1 MRAFVKVAAALVVG
15 VFLPSAAFAQ
25 ASLAGVVRDT
35 SGAVLPGVTIE
46 ASSPVLI
53 EKVRVATTDGA
64 GQFQI
69 IDLRPGTYSVTFTL
83 PGFNT
88 VKRDGVVL
96 TGAATTT
103 VNADLRVGAL
113 EETITVTGEAPVVDV
128 QNTTRQQ
135 VLNTDTINTIP
146 TGRNYQNLGIL
157 IPGVT
162 MINNAQ
168 TRQQDVGGA
177 LGDNMAYLMI
187 HGSRPQDMRVM
198 QNGVVTATQ
207 QAGGAIG
214 GSTPN
219 VAAAAEVTIDTAS
232 VSAELSTGG
241 PRVNFI
247 PRDGGNEFRGFV
259 FASFM
264 NEDLQGSNLTQ
275 ELRDRGFLTASG
287 VKTVYDINPAVG
299 GPISRDKVWF
309 FATGRY
315 NLAQN
320 YIGGMFF
327 NTNEA
332 SRNSF
337 RYEPDT
343 ARPAFTDTKWW
354 DTQARLTYQAT
365 QRNKFAFTYDQQSRC
380 SCPWNITATRSPEA
394 GTYYR
399 FPQQRLLHAEWS
411 SPVTSRL
418 LLEAVALHRTE
429 RWGNMHPFGE
439 VFASGSEPGAIT
451 VIEQGGSIPNLQFNG
466 TGTYNNTWLANYFWR
481 FATSYVT
488 GSHAFKA
495 GINDSPGFQETRTY
509 NFQPIQ
515 YRLNNGVPNQLTQ
528 YATPYF
534 VKNNLDHDLGIF
546 AQDKWTMER
555 LTLTGGLRFDWFKN
569 SFGEGRLFSGPLVPG
584 RDVTFPEQDNLNW
597 KDLTPRMGAVYD
609 VFGTGR
615 TAVKVSLNK
624 YLAGQGLN
632 NIAQDPNPVNTHVN
646 NTTRTW
652 NDVDGDFV
660 ADCDLINLAANG
672 ECLGVANTNFG
683 RALPSAS
690 FDSDLLTG
698 WGHRFYNWEFSSSV
712 QHEIIPRVSVDIGY
726 FRRWFGNFRA
736 TDNLAVSSAEYD
748 SFTFTVPNDSR
759 LPGGGSS
766 TATGF
771 DLTPSAFGRPT
782 NNFNTLSD
790 KYGKWTEHWNGMDF
804 LLNARMQNGLLLQGG
819 VSAGRATLDTCEVT
833 NQIPE
838 MLVSGVQLAV
848 PGFAQGNG
856 VTPFNL
862 ANVQVQSAHCRVQED
877 FLTQLKLVGIYTVP
891 RIDVVVSSTYQNM
904 PGPVIASNFVAANAL
919 ITPPLGRPLS
929 GGAPNATINIV
940 EPGTMYGDRI
950 NQLDVRFSKIVRFGG
965 VRRATVNVDL
975 ANALNASTVV
985 TELYGYN
992 PANPAAWRRP
1002 NEILQARFVKFG
1014 VQLDF

>member
-1 MRAFVKVAAALVVG
+1 MRALVKFAVALSVAIL
-15 VFLPSAAFAQ
+15 LPAAAFAQ

-35 SGAVLPGVTIE
+35 SGAVLPGVTVE
-46 ASSPVLI
+46 AASPVLI
-53 EKVRVATTDGA
+53 EKVRTATTDGN

-69 IDLRPGTYSVTFTL
+69 IDLRPGAYSITFTL

-88 VKRDGVVL
+88 FKRDGVDL
-96 TGAATTT
+96 SGAATVT
-103 VNADLRVGAL
+103 VNAELRVGAL
-113 EETITVTGEAPVVDV
+113 EETVTVTGEAPTVDI

-135 VLNTDTINTIP
+135 VLNTETINQIP

-162 MINNAQ
+162 AVNNGQ

-187 HGSRPQDMRVM
+187 HGSKPADMRVM

-247 PRDGGNEFRGFV
+247 PRDGGNEFRGF
-259 FASFM
+259 FFGSFM
-264 NEDLQGSNLTQ
+264 NEGLQGDNLNDD
-275 ELRDRGFLTASG
+275 LIARGFTTASG
-287 VKTVYDINPAVG
+287 VKNVYDINPAVG
-299 GPISRDKVWF
+299 GPIRRDRVWF
-309 FATGRY
+309 FSTGRY
-315 NLAQN
+315 NKAQN

-327 NTNEA
+327 NQNETNPTA
-332 SRNSF
+332 Y
-337 RYEPDT
+337 RYVPDT
-343 ARPAFTDTKWW
+343 SRPAFTDTKWW
-354 DTQARLTYQAT
+354 DLQTRLTVQAT

-380 SCPWNITATRSPEA
+380 SCPWNITATRAPEA

-439 VFASGSEPGAIT
+439 VFASGSAPGAIT
-451 VIEQGGSIPNLQFNG
+451 VIEQGGAIPNLQFNG

-495 GINDSPGFQETRTY
+495 GINDSPGYQKTDTY
-509 NFQPIQ
+509 NFTPLQ
-515 YRLNNGVPNQLTQ
+515 YRLNNGVPNQITQ

-546 AQDKWTMER
+546 VQDKWTMSR
-555 LTLTGGLRFDWFKN
+555 LTVTGGLRFDWFKN
-569 SFGEGRLFSGPLVPG
+569 SFGEGRLYSGLLVPG
-584 RDVTFPEQDNLNW
+584 RDVTFPEQDNLDW
-597 KDLTPRMGAVYD
+597 KDITPRMGAVYD
-609 VFGTGR
+609 LFGTGR
-615 TAVKVSLNK
+615 TALKVSLNK
-624 YLAGQGLN
+624 YLGGQGLN

-646 NTTRTW
+646 STTRTW
-652 NDVDGDFV
+652 TDLDNDFV
-660 ADCDLINLAANG
+660 VDCNLTATGANG
-672 ECLGVANTNFG
+672 ECAGMANTNFG
-683 RALPSAS
+683 RALPSSS
-690 FDSDLLTG
+690 FDPDLLTG
-698 WGHRFYNWEFSSSV
+698 WGHRYYNWEFSTGI
-712 QHEIIPRVSVDIGY
+712 QHEIIPRVSVDVSY
-726 FRRWFGNFRA
+726 FRRWFGNFRV
-736 TDNLAVSSAEYD
+736 TDNLAVSSAEYNA
-748 SFTFTVPNDSR
+748 FTFTVPSDSR
-759 LPGGGSS
+759 LPGGGGY

-771 DLTPSAFGRPT
+771 DLNPAAFGRPT

-804 LLNARMQNGLLLQGG
+804 LVGTRLQSGMMLSGG
-819 VSAGRATLDTCEVT
+819 VSTGRTSVDTCEVT

-838 MLVSGVQLAV
+838 MLINGQQLNL
-848 PGFAQGNG
+848 PGFTGAG
-856 VTPFNL
+856 FNL
-862 ANVQVQSAHCRVQED
+862 QNVQIQAGQCAIQEAW
-877 FLTQLKLVGIYTVP
+877 LTQLKLTGIYTVP
-891 RIDVVVSSTYQNM
+891 RIDVGVSATYQNM
-904 PGPVIASNFVAANAL
+904 PGPNLAASFVASNAL
-919 ITPPLGRPLS
+919 IAPSLGRPLS
-929 GGAPNATINIV
+929 GGAPNATVNIV
-940 EPGTMYGDRI
+940 EPGTLYGDRI
-950 NQLDVRFSKIVRFGG
+950 NQLDLRFSKIFRFAGS
-965 VRRATVNVDL
+965 RRATFNVDL
-975 ANALNASTVV
+975 ANALNADTVV
-985 TELYGYN
+985 TELFGYN
-992 PANPAAWRRP
+992 PANPLAWRRP